1 MSSCHSS
8 LEPRPSLDGS
18 YPWQVKERL
27 MPGMWKANLPAYWG
41 LPSSMISVPVLNE
54 PEDYIFP
61 PKLFDELVKKTVSPI
76 IIPRYPSFFSE
87 FHFILFPKLRK
98 HHENRRILY
107 LESNHHGFYWAM
119 NTFLVA
125 HPT

>member
-61 PKLFDELVKKTVSPI
+61 PKLFVELVKKTVSPI
-76 IIPRYPSFFSE
+76 IIPRYPSFFQNFISFYFQNYENITKIGE
-87 FHFILFPKLRK
+87 FYILNPITMVFIGP
-98 HHENRRILY
+98 
-107 LESNHHGFYWAM
+107 
-119 NTFLVA
+119 
-125 HPT
+125 